1 MLTILGA
8 RTRRLWPHLRSQAA
22 AALTAGRRCVLL
34 VPEQYTLQ
42 AERDLIRDLSLPG
55 FFDIEVFSLSRFV
68 QRLFLI
74 CGSNRVR
81 VDGNGKNIALARAL
95 LSCKKNL
102 KYYARSVSRRGFIA
116 QSGEW
121 IADMKRAQITPDKL
135 QTYADSLP
143 ESAYAEKMCDLA
155 RIYGG
160 YSDILADK
168 FVDGED
174 VLAAAIDAVP
184 QSKLVQD
191 ADVLVYGFDVI
202 TDDFARL
209 LCAITASCSATW
221 VYLVM
226 DRQDAPGRRLL
237 CACARQRGASAHAP
251 APGWAA
257 PRMAV
262 AGWRADGCAGG
273 YPRAGSTPAAPRA
286 RAVSADPAAYH
297 AL

>member
-116 QSGEW
+116 Q
-121 IADMKRAQITPDKL
+121 
-135 QTYADSLP
+135 
-143 ESAYAEKMCDLA
+143 
-155 RIYGG
+155 
-160 YSDILADK
+160 
-168 FVDGED
+168 
-174 VLAAAIDAVP
+174 
-184 QSKLVQD
+184 
-191 ADVLVYGFDVI
+191 
-202 TDDFARL
+202 
-209 LCAITASCSATW
+209 
-221 VYLVM
+221 
-226 DRQDAPGRRLL
+226 
-237 CACARQRGASAHAP
+237 RG
-251 APGWAA
+251 
-257 PRMAV
+257 
-262 AGWRADGCAGG
+262 
-273 YPRAGSTPAAPRA
+273 
-286 RAVSADPAAYH
+286 
-297 AL
+297 